1 MEELEEKKQSMM
13 KYAATYGLIVGL
25 GLILLSTLDYV
36 FKQYGQNNILTFL
49 NYVVMIGGVVYFTIM
64 YRSRALG
71 GYITYGQSLGFG
83 IVLIIFASIV
93 SGVFNFALNMID
105 PSYMAKQME
114 MAADSLVQLG
124 YSEDLIEQSMRMT
137 KVLNNPIFVLFS
149 SVLGGALIGTIISL
163 ITSIFTKREKS
174 IF

>member
-1 MEELEEKKQSMM
+1 
-13 KYAATYGLIVGL
+13 
-25 GLILLSTLDYV
+25 
-36 FKQYGQNNILTFL
+36 
-49 NYVVMIGGVVYFTIM
+49 
-64 YRSRALG
+64 
-71 GYITYGQSLGFG
+71 
-83 IVLIIFASIV
+83 
-93 SGVFNFALNMID
+93 
-105 PSYMAKQME
+105 MAKQME